1 MVQSDLWFHF
11 WICKR
16 ERVMG
21 MQYPGTLSC
30 IGIWEHFSTYR
41 PPYHPSNIQSK
52 SWIEAFA
59 FRDDF
64 KGVLGI
70 DTLAILILQQ

>member
-1 MVQSDLWFHF
+1 
-11 WICKR
+11 
-16 ERVMG
+16 MG
-21 MQYPGTLSC
+21 MQYPGALSC

-41 PPYHPSNIQSK
+41 HPNYPSNIQSK
-52 SWIEAFA
+52 CWIEAFA

-64 KGVLGI
+64 NGVMGI